1 MPPINDNRWQRR
13 GFALLWDAETLNQF
27 ARPEEAVTMREF
39 FSIAEQWPERLPSV
53 NGNAMIVVGLE
64 GCLDMLTPQDGETWL
79 NEDFRN
85 RIFSFQGEYENQAA
99 LIFWLPDGKRRVKLA
114 PASEEY
120 LWVCGGPYGNQTISL
135 GRCLWSGA
143 ESDAKRIVNPYQP
156 TADPDG
162 VAWVGLYHP
171 RIS

>member
-1 MPPINDNRWQRR
+1 MPAIDDTRWQRR
-13 GFALLWDAETLNQF
+13 GFTLLWGAETLAQL

-39 FSIAEQWPERLPSV
+39 LNIQQWPGRLPSV
-53 NGNAMIVVGLE
+53 NGNAMVVVGLE
-64 GCLDMLTPQDGETWL
+64 GCLDMLSPQDAEAWL

-85 RIFSFQGEYENQAA
+85 QIFRFQREYENQAA
-99 LIFWLPDGKRRVKLA
+99 LILWLPDGKRRVIMA

-120 LWVCGGPYGNQTISL
+120 LWICAAPYSNQNLSL

-143 ESDAKRIVNPYQP
+143 ESDAKRIVNPNIH
-156 TADPDG
+156 ASDPDG
-162 VAWVGLYHP
+162 LSWVGLYHP